1 MFSHQ
6 NIATLSE
13 VGPDRHRITIANQLE
28 VVKNVLR
35 GCASHRKNKTERKED
50 VRKTVDAT
58 RDLPLPK
65 NKPEQ
70 NYEDGVNPQMHQ
82 ALANLKYT
90 LLLTNLAELP
100 SKVEHLPIGI
110 DRKIALLPSL
120 EFLQEVDTSYLAR
133 HQNLP
138 SNEQDDYDTVNYTEE
153 SLKTMFTHK
162 VTTA

>member
-35 GCASHRKNKTERKED
+35 GCASHRKNKAERKEEF
-50 VRKTVDAT
+50 RKTVDAT
-58 RDLPLPK
+58 RDLPLPF
-65 NKPEQ
+65 KPEQ

-90 LLLTNLAELP
+90 LLLTNLAGLP
-100 SKVEHLPIGI
+100 SRVKHLPIGI

-120 EFLQEVDTSYLAR
+120 EFLQAVDTSYLAR
-133 HQNLP
+133 HQSLP
-138 SNEQDDYDTVNYTEE
+138 SKEQEYYDTGNFTEE
-153 SLKTMFTHK
+153 SIKTMLKHK